1 MMHFSIKS
9 HKAAPIVFDALVI
22 IARNETN
29 RRFNEL
35 NPEKDLILWTASSF
49 LLAMTRSDPN

>member
-22 IARNETN
+22 IARNETI
-29 RRFNEL
+29 RRFNEV
-35 NPEKDLILWTASSF
+35 NSEKDLILWTTSSF
-49 LLAMTRSDPN
+49 LLAMTRSGPN